1 MNQIIE
7 LLDLENDMTR
17 NMLSA
22 VTAED
27 PVNGMYFQFLALHL
41 QEEIMKTFLQMS
53 EPTRQEY
60 VNLISMLTMGET
72 LYEQY
77 V

>member
-1 MNQIIE
+1 
-7 LLDLENDMTR
+7 
-17 NMLSA
+17 
-22 VTAED
+22 
-27 PVNGMYFQFLALHL
+27 MYFQFLALHL
-41 QEEIMKTFLQMS
+41 QEEIMRTFLQMP

>member
-7 LLDLENDMTR
+7 LLDLETAMTR
-17 NMLSA
+17 NMTDA
-22 VTAED
+22 VVAED
-27 PVNGMYFQFLALHL
+27 HVYGMYYQFLALL
-41 QEEIMKTFLQMS
+41 MQEEIMRTFLQMS
-53 EPTRQEY
+53 EPARQEY
-60 VNLISMLTMGET
+60 VNLVNMLTMGET